1 MVDIVR
7 AEGRADAVA
16 KEYVQRLEDLLRPA
30 VAMLPAGFRLEIK
43 HFFSGAAAYAD
54 GRIYLSLTTVG
65 LAIKLPDDARET
77 LLADGATPLRY
88 FPKAPIKKQYVVLP
102 PHIVADELAVWVRKS
117 IDYVLTL
124 PPPKP
129 SKRRKRA

>member
-1 MVDIVR
+1 MTMVYRDSLQVVLAPTI
-7 AEGRADAVA
+7 AA
-16 KEYVQRLEDLLRPA
+16 
-30 VAMLPAGFRLEIK
+30 LPAGVTVDIR
-43 HFFSGAAAYAD
+43 HFFSGAAAYAND
-54 GRIYLSLTTVG
+54 RICISLTGVG
-65 LAIKLPDDARET
+65 LAMKLPEDGRAR
-77 LLADGATPLRY
+77 LLADGAEPLRY

>member
-1 MVDIVR
+1 M
-7 AEGRADAVA
+7 A

-30 VAMLPAGFRLEIK
+30 VAMLPAGLRVEIK

-54 GRIYLSLTTVG
+54 GRICISLTTVG
-65 LAIKLPDDARET
+65 LAMKLPEDARET
-77 LLADGATPLRY
+77 LTADGATPLRY

>member
-1 MVDIVR
+1 MR
-7 AEGRADAVA
+7 WA
-16 KEYVQRLEDLLRPA
+16 
-30 VAMLPAGFRLEIK
+30 LPADLRLEIK

-54 GRIYLSLTTVG
+54 GRICISLTTVG
-65 LAIKLPDDARET
+65 LAMKLPEDVREM
-77 LLADGATPLRY
+77 LIADGATPLRY

-102 PHIVADELAVWVRKS
+102 PHIVEDELAVWVRKS

-129 SKRRKRA
+129 AKRRRRA